1 MRQVWAGLWTY
12 RAFEER
18 DFYRIDHF
26 TAAMGVLV
34 HPNYDD
40 EQANGVAV
48 TKNIVNPSWPGIYV
62 NVQVGEN
69 LVTNPDEESIPEEFL
84 IAQLNPDDWSAY
96 EIQYVRYSNQLPEG
110 ETVLTPDQAE
120 QLARELNIVQWRFR
134 SLYQASSSF
143 AMEVEFKIT
152 AEGQLIIKQARP
164 WLD

>member
-34 HPNYDD
+34 HPNFDD

-62 NVQVGEN
+62 NVQVGED
-69 LVTNPDEESIPEEFL
+69 LVTNPEDESIPEEFL
-84 IAQLNPDDWSAY
+84 IAQLNPDEWGTY
-96 EIQYVRYSNQLPEG
+96 EIQYVRFSNRVPEG
-110 ETVLTPDQAE
+110 ETVLTPEQAE
-120 QLARELNIVQWRFR
+120 NLARQLAIVQSRFR
-134 SLYQASSSF
+134 SLYKESSAF

-152 AEGQLIIKQARP
+152 EEGNLVIKQARP
-164 WLD
+164 WLE